1 MIIDHSHRPS
11 RAAAAE
17 RPEFLVSF
25 EFFPPKTDVM
35 EERFWDSIGKLAP
48 LHPRFVSVTYGAGG
62 STRERTLRMVS
73 RIKAESGVD
82 AAAHLTCVGAS
93 RDEVDTVVRG
103 YKEAGINRIVALR
116 GDPPEGV
123 GKPFVAHP
131 EGYRSAAELVA
142 GITALGD
149 FDISVA
155 AYPEKHPQSPDWTTD
170 IDNLRRKLDAGAT
183 RAITQMFFDNDDY
196 FRFVDRA
203 RAAGIT
209 APIVP
214 GIQPIHSFKQISG
227 FAARCGAS
235 VPDWLA
241 ERFEGLE
248 DDPETHALVA
258 SAVAAEQVLELV
270 DNGITEFH
278 FYTLN
283 RSNLVLALARLLGA
297 RPDSASRGS
306 VSVQVG
312 SGSI

>member
-1 MIIDHSHRPS
+1 MMTAHDHRIS
-11 RAAAAE
+11 RTVKAE
-17 RPEFLVSF
+17 RPPLQLSF

-62 STRERTLRMVS
+62 TTRERTLRMVS
-73 RIKAESGVD
+73 RIKADTGVD

-93 RDEVDTVVRG
+93 RAEVDAVVRG
-103 YKEAGINRIVALR
+103 YNDAGINRIVALR

-123 GKPFVAHP
+123 GQPFVPHP
-131 EGYRSAAELVA
+131 EGYRSGAELVA
-142 GITALGD
+142 GIRALGN

-155 AYPEKHPQSPDWTTD
+155 AYPEKHPQSPDWQAD
-170 IDNLRRKLDAGAT
+170 IDNLKRKLDAGAD
-183 RAITQMFFDNDDY
+183 RAITQMFFDNDD
-196 FRFVDRA
+196 FLRFIERA
-203 RAAGIT
+203 RSAGIT

-214 GIQPIHSFKQISG
+214 GIQPIHSFKQISN
-227 FAARCGAS
+227 FASRCGAS
-235 VPDWLA
+235 IPDWLA

-258 SAVAAEQVLELV
+258 SAVAAEQVNELLDEGV
-270 DNGITEFH
+270 TEFH

-297 RPDSASRGS
+297 RPD
-306 VSVQVG
+306 
-312 SGSI
+312 

>member
-1 MIIDHSHRPS
+1 MISDNLRPS
-11 RAAAAE
+11 RQISKA
-17 RPEFLVSF
+17 RPALKISF

-62 STRERTLRMVS
+62 TTRERTLRMVAQ
-73 RIKAESGVD
+73 IKADTGVD

-93 RDEVDTVVRG
+93 RGEVDDVVRG
-103 YKEAGINRIVALR
+103 FQAAGISRIVALR
-116 GDPPEGV
+116 GDPPEGI
-123 GKPFVAHP
+123 GQPFTPHP
-131 EGYRSAAELVA
+131 EGYRNAADLVT
-142 GITALGD
+142 GIRKLGD

-155 AYPEKHPQSPDWTTD
+155 AYPEKHPQSPSWEAD
-170 IDNLRRKLDAGAT
+170 IDNLKRKIDAGAN
-183 RAITQMFFDNDDY
+183 RAITQMFFNNSDY
-196 FRFVDRA
+196 LRFVERA
-203 RAAGIT
+203 RQAGIT

-235 VPDWLA
+235 IPDWLA

-258 SAVAAEQVLELV
+258 AAVAAEQVVELLDEGV
-270 DNGITEFH
+270 TEFH

-283 RSNLVLALARLLGA
+283 RSNLVLALARLLGV
-297 RPDSASRGS
+297 RPD
-306 VSVQVG
+306 
-312 SGSI
+312 

>member
-1 MIIDHSHRPS
+1 MSIPTTPRAS
-11 RAAAAE
+11 RQFGDKA
-17 RPEFLVSF
+17 PPHQVSF
-25 EFFPPKTDVM
+25 EFFPPKTDAM
-35 EERFWDSIGKLAP
+35 EERFWESVHKLAP

-62 STRERTLRMVS
+62 TTRERTLRMV
-73 RIKAESGVD
+73 REIKATTGVD

-93 RDEVDTVVRG
+93 RSEVDDVVRG
-103 YKEAGINRIVALR
+103 YQAAGISRIVALR

-123 GKPFVAHP
+123 GKPFVPHP
-131 EGYRSAAELVA
+131 EGYRSAAELIA
-142 GITALGD
+142 GIRALGD

-155 AYPEKHPQSPDWTTD
+155 AYPEKHPQSPDWQTD
-170 IDNLRRKLDAGAT
+170 IDNLKRKIDAGGT

-203 RAAGIT
+203 ASAGIA

-235 VPDWLA
+235 IPVWLA
-241 ERFEGLE
+241 ARFEGLD

-258 SAVAAEQVLELV
+258 SAVAAEQVMELV
-270 DNGITEFH
+270 DQGVTEFH

-283 RSNLVLALARLLGA
+283 RSNFVLALARLLGI
-297 RPDSASRGS
+297 RPD
-306 VSVQVG
+306 
-312 SGSI
+312 